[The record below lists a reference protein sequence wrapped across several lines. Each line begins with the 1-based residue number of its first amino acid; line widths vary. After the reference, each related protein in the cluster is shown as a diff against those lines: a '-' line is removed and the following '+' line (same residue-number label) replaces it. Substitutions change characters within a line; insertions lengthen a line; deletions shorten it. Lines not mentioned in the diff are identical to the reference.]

1 MVVHQRVVPCFNPY
15 RLFIESEDDLTAPE
29 NKMGSYSKAVR
40 KLMVSGADLNMV
52 APQVVDC
59 RLPLEGLYHC
69 DDIPTGGEGF
79 RTSELRRYESVCR
92 TAAHEAGIKTV
103 GQILYLLI

>member
-1 MVVHQRVVPCFNPY
+1 MG
-15 RLFIESEDDLTAPE
+15 SEDDLTIAE
-29 NKMGSYSKAVR
+29 NKVGSYS
-40 KLMVSGADLNMV
+40 NMV
-52 APQVVDC
+52 VLYVGLCP
-59 RLPLEGLYHC
+59 PLEGLHHY

-92 TAAHEAGIKTV
+92 TAVHEAGIETV